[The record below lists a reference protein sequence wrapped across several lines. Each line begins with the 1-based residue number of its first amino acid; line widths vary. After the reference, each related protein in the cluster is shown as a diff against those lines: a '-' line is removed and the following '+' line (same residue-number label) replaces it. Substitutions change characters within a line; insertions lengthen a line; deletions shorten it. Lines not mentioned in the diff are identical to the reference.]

1 MKLFESIVILIIGI
15 AEGMLINDWI
25 RVREE
30 LNDMHDRLRRK
41 KKPLIKREGL

>member
-15 AEGMLINDWI
+15 AEGMLINDWL

-41 KKPLIKREGL
+41 KKPLVRKGEL